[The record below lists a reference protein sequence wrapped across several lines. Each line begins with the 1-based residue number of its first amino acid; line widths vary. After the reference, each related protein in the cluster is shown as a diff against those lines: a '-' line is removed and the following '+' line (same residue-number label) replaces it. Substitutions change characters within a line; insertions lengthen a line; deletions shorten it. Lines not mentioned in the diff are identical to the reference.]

1 MPLTKAEFLKLS
13 KNLCNDCRQWLN
25 EVEPHHALTTDELAV
40 LDKAVE
46 IIDRTTVKLTVE

>member
-13 KNLCNDCRQWLN
+13 KNLCDDCRRWLS
-25 EVEPHHALTTDELAV
+25 EVEPHHALTTDELDV